1 MNKLMMV
8 MVVLMMGFALHA
20 QPPGMPGNGKM
31 QAPPSIGTVFGKL
44 VDATGKA
51 VPDASVMLMGTKMDT
66 ATKKMKEVLLK
77 AATTKSSGSFRFEDL
92 PIFGALTLKITATGY
107 EPIERKFSFVDMP
120 AGGTPTGT
128 PPAGL
133 PPTPPTGGG
142 MPNFNTANFEKDLGK
157 LTMTIQ
163 PTEMQNITIVG
174 SKPALKM
181 DIDKKVFNVEKNIVS
196 AGGTAV
202 DVMKNVPS
210 VNVDI
215 DGNVTLRN
223 ASPQL
228 FVDGRPT
235 TLTLDQIPAD
245 AIESVEVMTNPSAKY
260 DASGGNAGILNIILK
275 KNKKSGYNGN
285 VSLGVDKRGGING
298 GAGLNIRQDKFNF
311 TLNAFTNQM
320 KNRGTG
326 ETHMEDLLS
335 NPTLLVDQYTNSR
348 NAGGFMFGK
357 AGLDYFATD
366 RSTFSVGIIRVR
378 GSFKPTENMVSDSS
392 FSNGDYKSYSER
404 YSNTSRLFNATGFS
418 AGYKYIF
425 PRQGEELTADINV
438 FQGKSE
444 YDQNYDTYIY
454 DAKGGLSQGEQ
465 HQQILGDGTNRF
477 TTIQTDYIRPLKK
490 DGKIEAGLRAQLR
503 GLTNN
508 QSNYYMDNSGQF
520 IKVPSSTTNYKNHD
534 NVYAAYL
541 TYSGKIKSFGYKFG
555 LRAERSDYEGEMTET
570 GEVFS
575 NKYPISLFPSVFL
588 SQKLKNNQELQMNF
602 TRRINRPFFLQMMPF
617 IDSSNQ
623 LNWTQGN
630 PALKPEFT
638 SSIEAAYLKSYKG
651 NNTFLASVYYKYT
664 TGLITTILDTISL
677 SNGSTHPV
685 TTYTNANSSYMA
697 GLELTS
703 QNQFTKWWDINTNLN
718 IYNSKI
724 NSEEQAINSEAMWS
738 WFAKFNSNFK
748 LPKNYTIQFS
758 GTYQSKTNTPVN
770 TGGGG
775 FGPPPGMGGGGGATA
790 QGYIKAN
797 YGFDIAFK
805 KSFLKNNAGSVT
817 ASVSDIFSTRQ
828 THQFT
833 YSEFYN
839 RESIRWPDSPMF
851 RVTFNYKFGKMDM
864 SLFKRKNMKGES
876 EGMQGIQM

>member
-1 MNKLMMV
+1 MKKLMML
-8 MVVLMMGFALHA
+8 MVVLLMGSMIYA
-20 QPPGMPGNGKM
+20 QPPAMPGNGKM
-31 QAPPSIGTVFGKL
+31 QSAPSIGTVFGKL
-44 VDATGKA
+44 VDANGKA
-51 VPDASVMLMGTKMDT
+51 VSDASVMLMGMKMDT
-66 ATKKMKEVLLK
+66 AAKKTKEVLLK
-77 AATTKSSGSFRFEDL
+77 ASTTKAAGSFRFEDL
-92 PIFGALTLKITATGY
+92 PIFGNLTVKITATGY
-107 EPIERKFSFVDMP
+107 EPIERTFSFVEMP
-120 AGGTPTGT
+120 AGGSPTGT
-128 PPAGL
+128 PPAGK
-133 PPTPPTGGG
+133 PSAAPTGGG
-142 MPNFNTANFEKDLGK
+142 TMPNFEKDLGK
-157 LTMTIQ
+157 LTMKVQ

-174 SKPALKM
+174 TKPALKM

-210 VNVDI
+210 LNVDI

-228 FVDGRPT
+228 YVDGRPT

-245 AIESVEVMTNPSAKY
+245 AIESVEVITNPSAKY
-260 DASGGNAGILNIILK
+260 DASGGNAGILNIVLK

-285 VSLGVDKRGGING
+285 LSLGVDKRGGING

-311 TLNAFTNQM
+311 SLNGFTNQM

-335 NPTLLVDQYTNSR
+335 DPTLLVDQYTNSK
-348 NAGGFMFGK
+348 NAGGFIFGK

-366 RSTFSVGIIRVR
+366 RSTFSVGIIRVH
-378 GSFKPTENMVSDSS
+378 GSFKPTEYMMSDSS
-392 FSNGDYKSYSER
+392 FSDGSYKSYSER
-404 YSNTSRLFNATGFS
+404 YSNTSRQFNATGFS

-425 PRQGEELTADINV
+425 PRKGEELTADINV

-444 YDQNYDTYIY
+444 YDQKYDTYIY
-454 DAKGGLSQGEQ
+454 DEKGGLDMGEQ

-477 TTIQTDYIRPLKK
+477 TTIQTDYVRPLKN

-508 QSNYYMDNSGQF
+508 QSNYFMDNSGMF
-520 IKVPSSTTNYKNHD
+520 IKIPSSTTNYKNYD

-541 TYSGKIKSFGYKFG
+541 TYAGKIKTFGYKVG
-555 LRAERSDYEGEMTET
+555 LRAEHSDYKGEMTET
-570 GEVFS
+570 GEEFS

-588 SQKLKNNQELQMNF
+588 SQKLKNNQELQLNF

-630 PALKPEFT
+630 PELKPEFT
-638 SSIEAAYLKSYKG
+638 SSLEAAYLKTYKG
-651 NNTFLASVYYKYT
+651 NNTLLASVYYKYT
-664 TGLITTILDTISL
+664 TGLITTILDTVSL
-677 SNGSTHPV
+677 SNGSTHPI
-685 TTYTNANSSYMA
+685 TTYANANSSYMA

-703 QNQFTKWWDINTNLN
+703 QNQFTKWFDLNTNVN

-724 NSEEQAINSEAMWS
+724 NADEQTINTEAMWS

-775 FGPPPGMGGGGGATA
+775 FGPPGMGGSGATA
-790 QGYIKAN
+790 QGYVKAS

-805 KSFLKNNAGSVT
+805 KAFLKNNAGSVT

-839 RESIRWPDSPMF
+839 KESLRWPDSPMF
-851 RVTFNYKFGKMDM
+851 RVTFNYRFGKMDM
-864 SLFKRKNMKGES
+864 NLFKRKNMKGES